1 MRTGVEPHF
10 KEIIKLLL
18 KTTHKFLMDS
28 LREEMRKCFD
38 LGIEFLK
45 KFLYGYQRHLGHN
58 FFLRMT
64 CNGRNLLISWN
75 KTSLSTTELDMFIT

>member
-38 LGIEFLK
+38 LGIEFWK
-45 KFLYGYQRHLGHN
+45 KNSLRISAPSWTQ
-58 FFLRMT
+58 FF
-64 CNGRNLLISWN
+64 
-75 KTSLSTTELDMFIT
+75 SLELPAMEGIY

>member
-38 LGIEFLK
+38 LGIEFLN
-45 KFLYGYQRHLGHN
+45 KFLYQRHLGHN

-64 CNGRNLLISWN
+64 CNGRDLLILWN
-75 KTSLSTTELDMFIT
+75 KTSLSTTELDMLIT